1 MALSLDA
8 KKAIVAEMVEVVS
21 GATSVVLADYRGLTV
36 DEMTELRS
44 NARKSGVYL
53 RVVRNNLMKRAVKD
67 TEFECIH
74 DAMTGPMMLAFAKEE
89 PGAAAR
95 LVHDFSKTHEK
106 LDVKG
111 VAIGGQLM
119 AASSIEQVAKLP
131 TRDQALA
138 TLMSVMKAPITK
150 FVRTVAEPHAKLVR
164 TLAAVAEDKKAAA

>member
-21 GATSVVLADYRGLTV
+21 DATSVVLADYRGLTV

-67 TEFECIH
+67 TKFECIH
-74 DAMTGPMMLAFAKEE
+74 DAMTGPMILAFAKEE

-106 LDVKG
+106 LEVKG

-119 AASSIEQVAKLP
+119 AASLIEQVAKLP